1 MANAPSVISMRFLH
15 TSDWH
20 IGKPLRN
27 QKRDS
32 EHVAALEEVL
42 AIARDQRVDALLIAG
57 DVFDSAVPPPEAE
70 RIFFHFIGELVG
82 AGIPAVIIA
91 GNHDHPRRMNAY
103 APVLRHLGVRV
114 VGEPV
119 LAEEG
124 GVIELPSLDGNET
137 AVIATLPWVSERKV
151 RDFESLM
158 TEGKHLE
165 EYADGV
171 AAMLN
176 HLCKSFRPDAINIA
190 MAHVFVA
197 GAKVPQ
203 ESGERPLHTGL
214 LYTIAPARLPTA
226 PQYIALGHVHMP
238 QDVGLSNAQYCGSL
252 LQCDFGEAGQQKR
265 VNLVDAAPGRKAKV
279 EAVPLKSIRQLRNV
293 GSAKQGVSLDEIR
306 ALAADVS
313 DAYLKVFVKVDR
325 PVPGLAEQVRE
336 LLPNAVDIVIERPEV
351 AATEDSASWQKMT
364 APELFDAYYRQE
376 TGGNEPR
383 PELAALFRQLHEEV
397 TSAAD

>member
-1 MANAPSVISMRFLH
+1 MRFLH

-103 APVLRHLGVRV
+103 APVLGRLGVRV
-114 VGEPV
+114 IGEPV
-119 LAEEG
+119 LAEDG
-124 GVIELPSLDGNET
+124 GVIEMPSRDGSET
-137 AVIATLPWVSERKV
+137 AVIAALPWVSERKV

-158 TEGKHLE
+158 TEGKHFE

-171 AAMLN
+171 AAMLA
-176 HLCKSFRPDAINIA
+176 HLCKSFRPNTVHIL
-190 MAHVFVA
+190 MAHLLLQGVEV
-197 GAKVPQ
+197 GP
-203 ESGERPLHTGL
+203 ESGERPAHTIEA
-214 LYTIAPARLPTA
+214 YAIAQQRIPDSV
-226 PQYIALGHVHMP
+226 QYAALGHVHKWK
-238 QDVGLSNAQYCGSL
+238 QRKSFELANAYYSGSL
-252 LQCDFGEAGQQKR
+252 LQCDFGEQGQTKGVRIVDVLAGR
-265 VNLVDAAPGRKAKV
+265 PAHVDHIS
-279 EAVPLKSIRQLRNV
+279 LTSIRQLRNI
-293 GSAKQGVSLDEIR
+293 GSAKQGVTLNEIR
-306 ALAADVS
+306 AVAGDVG

-325 PVPGLAEQVRE
+325 PLPDLAAEVRE
-336 LLPNAVDIVIERPEV
+336 LLPNAVDIVVERPEKR
-351 AATEDSASWQKMT
+351 ADETAHDMQTLS
-364 APELFDAYYRQE
+364 APELFAAYYRSAHGE
-376 TGGNEPR
+376 NEPR
-383 PELAALFRQLHEEV
+383 PELATLFRQLHEEA

>member
-1 MANAPSVISMRFLH
+1 MRFLH

-70 RIFFHFIGELVG
+70 RIFFHFVSELVG
-82 AGIPAVIIA
+82 AKIPAVIIA

-103 APVLRHLGVRV
+103 APVLGRLGVYV
-114 VGEPV
+114 IGEPV
-119 LAEEG
+119 LAEDG
-124 GVIELPSLDGNET
+124 GVIELPSRDGSET
-137 AVIATLPWVSERKV
+137 AVIAALPWVSERKV
-151 RDFESLM
+151 RDFDSLM
-158 TEGKHLE
+158 TEGKHIE

-171 AAMLN
+171 AAMFS
-176 HLCKSFRPDAINIA
+176 HLCKSFRRDTINIA

-197 GAKVPQ
+197 GAKVPA
-203 ESGERPLHTGL
+203 ESGERALHTGA
-214 LYTIAPARLPTA
+214 LYTIAPARLPTE

-238 QDVGLSNAQYCGSL
+238 QDIGLSNAQYCGSL
-252 LQCDFGEAGQQKR
+252 LQCDFGEAGQKKR
-265 VNLVDAAPGRKAKV
+265 VNIIDVSAGRKAKV
-279 EAVPLKSIRQLRNV
+279 EAILLTSIRQLRNI
-293 GSAKQGVSLDEIR
+293 GSAKLGVTLDEVR
-306 ALAADVS
+306 ALTDEVG

-325 PVPGLAEQVRE
+325 PLPGLAEEVRE
-336 LLPNAVDIVIERPEV
+336 LLPNAVDIVVERPEKR
-351 AATEDSASWQKMT
+351 ADETGSDMQTLS
-364 APELFDAYYRQE
+364 APELFAAYYRSAHNE
-376 TGGNEPR
+376 NEPR
-383 PELAALFRQLHEEV
+383 PELAALFRRLHEEV